1 MEGAVA
7 RLREL
12 TGEEVVLD
20 TNSPYLY
27 IGRLAE
33 VDEWF
38 IRLEDADVHDATETR
53 TTKEV
58 YLIEA
63 RKYGVKK
70 NRLSVLVRADKV
82 ISASRLSEVIEY

>member
-1 MEGAVA
+1 MEGAVT

-38 IRLEDADVHDATETR
+38 IRLEDADVHDSTETR

>member
-38 IRLEDADVHDATETR
+38 IRLEDADVHDSTETR
-53 TTKEV
+53 TSKEV

-82 ISASRLSEVIEY
+82 ISASRLSEVIDY

>member
-1 MEGAVA
+1 MEGVSA

-27 IGRLAE
+27 VGRLAE
-33 VDEWF
+33 VDDWF
-38 IRLEDADVHDATETR
+38 IRLEDADVHDSDETR

-63 RKYGVKK
+63 RKYGIKR
-70 NRLSVLVRADKV
+70 NRQNVLVRADKV
-82 ISASRLSEVIEY
+82 ISVSRLSDVIEY

>member
-38 IRLEDADVHDATETR
+38 IRLEDADVHDSTETR